1 MPWRRLPWTARS
13 MSVSSRTGASTSAS
27 WSRTPAPAS
36 PWRYRSASST
46 RSSPPSRGARG
57 WDCPSRARSSR
68 PIAAVSW
75 SRATAYRRRPSSSSF
90 PPRPRFSP
98 SERARERAHPHHGR
112 RRRPGLRHPRGAD
125 PPGLRGGGG
134 AHGGGAPGQAQGRV
148 LRPDPP
154 RRAPPG
160 HGRSGRYPALPRSGA
175 RNADHRHDGDR
186 HAADRHECHHAR
198 RGRLQQ
204 QVKVLR
210 EGQAAGGFEEL
221 IGKSESLKR
230 VIDMAQRAAPTDL
243 TVLIHGES
251 GTGKELMARAL
262 HRLSARKDGPL
273 IPVNCA
279 ALPEGLLESELF
291 GHERG
296 AFTGAIRARPGRFE
310 LAHDGTLFL
319 DEIGDM
325 PVAMQAK
332 ILRVLQER
340 QFERVGGTRSIGA
353 DVRVIA
359 ATHQDLEA
367 MAAEGRFRSVLFYRL
382 QGVRLVM
389 PPLRERIDDLP
400 LLVTHLLERAAQ
412 RLWRQPATVS
422 TEALRSLWTYPWPGN
437 IRELQHVL
445 EGAMV
450 LSDGVI
456 LPEHLPPSGPRGAKT
471 AAAGDAAPVV
481 TGSLDEALEEWERRA
496 ILDALQK
503 AHGVQARAAKILGI
517 TERSL
522 WYRVKKLKIQVRMT
536 GDNPDLA

>member
-1 MPWRRLPWTARS
+1 VSERILITEDDEDLAFVIREALTRQGYEAEVAPTAGALLDKLKASSYDLILLDVRLPDMDGLDAIPRCRDLAPETPIIVMTAH
-13 MSVSSRTGASTSAS
+13 G
-27 WSRTPAPAS
+27 
-36 PWRYRSASST
+36 T
-46 RSSPPSRGARG
+46 RQIAMNAINRGAY
-57 WDCPSRARSSR
+57 DFFTKPLKMAEFQVVVTRALD
-68 PIAAVSW
+68 
-75 SRATAYRRRPSSSSF
+75 RR
-90 PPRPRFSP
+90 
-98 SERARERAHPHHGR
+98 
-112 RRRPGLRHPRGAD
+112 
-125 PPGLRGGGG
+125 
-134 AHGGGAPGQAQGRV
+134 
-148 LRPDPP
+148 
-154 RRAPPG
+154 
-160 HGRSGRYPALPRSGA
+160 
-175 RNADHRHDGDR
+175 
-186 HAADRHECHHAR
+186 
-198 RGRLQQ
+198 RLQQ

-221 IGKSESLKR
+221 IGKSEALKR

-251 GTGKELMARAL
+251 GTGKELMARAI
-262 HRLSARKDGPL
+262 HRLSSRKDGPF

-279 ALPEGLLESELF
+279 AIPEGLLESELF

-310 LAHDGTLFL
+310 LAREGTLFL

-325 PVAMQAK
+325 PLAMQAK

-367 MAAEGRFRSVLFYRL
+367 MAAEGRFRSDLFYRL

-422 TEALRSLWTYPWPGN
+422 TEGLRCLWTYPWPGN

-456 LPEHLPPSGPRGAKT
+456 LPEHLPPAVQRGAK
-471 AAAGDAAPVV
+471 AGAAGDASPAVA
-481 TGSLDEALEEWERRA
+481 GSLDEAREDWERRA

-522 WYRVKKLKIQVRMT
+522 WYRVKKLKIQVRIS
-536 GDNPDLA
+536 GESPDPA

>member
-1 MPWRRLPWTARS
+1 MSERILITEDDEDLAFVIREALTRQGYEAEVAPTAGALLDKLKGGSYDLILLDVRLPDMDGLDAIPRCRDLAPETPIIVMTAH
-13 MSVSSRTGASTSAS
+13 G
-27 WSRTPAPAS
+27 
-36 PWRYRSASST
+36 T
-46 RSSPPSRGARG
+46 RQIAMNAITRGAY
-57 WDCPSRARSSR
+57 DFFTKPLKMTEFQVVVARALD
-68 PIAAVSW
+68 
-75 SRATAYRRRPSSSSF
+75 RR
-90 PPRPRFSP
+90 
-98 SERARERAHPHHGR
+98 
-112 RRRPGLRHPRGAD
+112 
-125 PPGLRGGGG
+125 
-134 AHGGGAPGQAQGRV
+134 
-148 LRPDPP
+148 
-154 RRAPPG
+154 
-160 HGRSGRYPALPRSGA
+160 
-175 RNADHRHDGDR
+175 
-186 HAADRHECHHAR
+186 
-198 RGRLQQ
+198 RLQQ

-262 HRLSARKDGPL
+262 HRLSARKDGPF

-279 ALPEGLLESELF
+279 AIPEGLLESELF

-325 PVAMQAK
+325 PMAMQAK

-367 MAAEGRFRSVLFYRL
+367 MAAEGRFRSDLFYRL

-456 LPEHLPPSGPRGAKT
+456 LPEHLPPAVQRGAKT

>member
-1 MPWRRLPWTARS
+1 VSERILITEDDEDLAFVIREALTRQGYEAEVAPTAGALLDKLKSGAYDLILLDVRLPDMDGLDAIPRCRDLAPETPIIVMTAH
-13 MSVSSRTGASTSAS
+13 G
-27 WSRTPAPAS
+27 
-36 PWRYRSASST
+36 T
-46 RSSPPSRGARG
+46 RQIAMNAITRGAY
-57 WDCPSRARSSR
+57 DFFTKPLKMTEFQVVVARALD
-68 PIAAVSW
+68 
-75 SRATAYRRRPSSSSF
+75 RR
-90 PPRPRFSP
+90 
-98 SERARERAHPHHGR
+98 
-112 RRRPGLRHPRGAD
+112 
-125 PPGLRGGGG
+125 
-134 AHGGGAPGQAQGRV
+134 
-148 LRPDPP
+148 
-154 RRAPPG
+154 
-160 HGRSGRYPALPRSGA
+160 
-175 RNADHRHDGDR
+175 
-186 HAADRHECHHAR
+186 
-198 RGRLQQ
+198 RLQQ
-204 QVKVLR
+204 QLKVLK

-262 HRLSARKDGPL
+262 HRLSARKDGPF

-279 ALPEGLLESELF
+279 AIPEGLLESELF

-310 LAHDGTLFL
+310 LARDGTLFL

-340 QFERVGGTRSIGA
+340 QFERVGGTRAIGA

-359 ATHQDLEA
+359 ATHQDLES
-367 MAAEGRFRSVLFYRL
+367 MAAEGRFRSDLFYRL

-422 TEALRSLWTYPWPGN
+422 PEALRCLWTYPWPGN

-456 LPEHLPPSGPRGAKT
+456 LPEHLPPAVQRGAKA
-471 AAAGDAAPVV
+471 AAAGDVAPVV

-536 GDNPDLA
+536 GDNPDPA

>member
-1 MPWRRLPWTARS
+1 MSERILITEDDEDLAFVIREALTRQGYEAEVAPTAGALLDKLKSGSYDLILLDVRLPDMDGLDAIPRCRDLAPETPIIVMTAH
-13 MSVSSRTGASTSAS
+13 G
-27 WSRTPAPAS
+27 
-36 PWRYRSASST
+36 T
-46 RSSPPSRGARG
+46 RQIAMNAITRGAY
-57 WDCPSRARSSR
+57 DFFTKPLKMSEFQVVVARALD
-68 PIAAVSW
+68 
-75 SRATAYRRRPSSSSF
+75 RR
-90 PPRPRFSP
+90 
-98 SERARERAHPHHGR
+98 
-112 RRRPGLRHPRGAD
+112 
-125 PPGLRGGGG
+125 
-134 AHGGGAPGQAQGRV
+134 
-148 LRPDPP
+148 
-154 RRAPPG
+154 
-160 HGRSGRYPALPRSGA
+160 
-175 RNADHRHDGDR
+175 
-186 HAADRHECHHAR
+186 
-198 RGRLQQ
+198 RLQQ

-210 EGQAAGGFEEL
+210 EGQTAGGLEEL
-221 IGKSESLKR
+221 IGKSEALKR
-230 VIDMAQRAAPTDL
+230 VIDMVQRAAPTDL

-251 GTGKELMARAL
+251 GTGKELIARAI
-262 HRLSARKDGPL
+262 HRLSARKDGPF

-279 ALPEGLLESELF
+279 AIPEGLLESELF

-310 LAHDGTLFL
+310 LAREGTLFL

-367 MAAEGRFRSVLFYRL
+367 LAAEGKFRSDLFYRL
-382 QGVRLVM
+382 QGVRLMM
-389 PPLRERIDDLP
+389 PPLRDRIDDLP

-422 TEALRSLWTYPWPGN
+422 TEALRCLWTYPWPGN

-456 LPEHLPPSGPRGAKT
+456 LSEHLPPAVQRGVKT
-471 AAAGDAAPVV
+471 ATTGNAAPVV

-536 GDNPDLA
+536 GDNPDLP

>member
-1 MPWRRLPWTARS
+1 MSERILITEDDEDLAFVIREALTRQGYEAEVAPTAGTLLEKLKAGSYDLILLDVRLPDMDGLDAIPRCRDLAPETPIIVMTAH
-13 MSVSSRTGASTSAS
+13 G
-27 WSRTPAPAS
+27 
-36 PWRYRSASST
+36 T
-46 RSSPPSRGARG
+46 RQIAMNAITRGAY
-57 WDCPSRARSSR
+57 DFFTKPLKMPEFQVVVSRALD
-68 PIAAVSW
+68 
-75 SRATAYRRRPSSSSF
+75 RR
-90 PPRPRFSP
+90 
-98 SERARERAHPHHGR
+98 
-112 RRRPGLRHPRGAD
+112 
-125 PPGLRGGGG
+125 
-134 AHGGGAPGQAQGRV
+134 
-148 LRPDPP
+148 
-154 RRAPPG
+154 
-160 HGRSGRYPALPRSGA
+160 
-175 RNADHRHDGDR
+175 
-186 HAADRHECHHAR
+186 
-198 RGRLQQ
+198 RLQQ

-210 EGQAAGGFEEL
+210 EGQVAGGFEEL

-230 VIDMAQRAAPTDL
+230 VTDMANRAAPTDL

-251 GTGKELMARAL
+251 GTGKELMARAI
-262 HRLSARKDGPL
+262 HRLSVRKEGPF

-279 ALPEGLLESELF
+279 AIPEGLLESELF

-310 LAHDGTLFL
+310 LAREGTIFL

-340 QFERVGGTRSIGA
+340 QFERVGGTRPIGA

-359 ATHQDLEA
+359 ATHQDLESLA
-367 MAAEGRFRSVLFYRL
+367 GEGRFRSDLFYRL

-422 TEALRSLWTYPWPGN
+422 TEALRCLWTYPWPGN

-456 LPEHLPPSGPRGAKT
+456 LPEHLPPAVQRGAKT
-471 AAAGDAAPVV
+471 PATGDPATPVV

-536 GDNPDLA
+536 GDNPDLP

>member
-1 MPWRRLPWTARS
+1 MSERILITEDDEDLAFVIREALTRQGYESEVAPTAEALLDKLKAGSYDLILLDVRLPDMDGLDAIPRCRDLAPETPIIVMTAH
-13 MSVSSRTGASTSAS
+13 G
-27 WSRTPAPAS
+27 
-36 PWRYRSASST
+36 T
-46 RSSPPSRGARG
+46 RQIAMNAITRGAY
-57 WDCPSRARSSR
+57 DFFTKPLKMPEFQVVVSRALD
-68 PIAAVSW
+68 
-75 SRATAYRRRPSSSSF
+75 RR
-90 PPRPRFSP
+90 
-98 SERARERAHPHHGR
+98 
-112 RRRPGLRHPRGAD
+112 
-125 PPGLRGGGG
+125 
-134 AHGGGAPGQAQGRV
+134 
-148 LRPDPP
+148 
-154 RRAPPG
+154 
-160 HGRSGRYPALPRSGA
+160 
-175 RNADHRHDGDR
+175 
-186 HAADRHECHHAR
+186 
-198 RGRLQQ
+198 RLQQ

-210 EGQAAGGFEEL
+210 EGQVAGGFEEL

-230 VIDMAQRAAPTDL
+230 VTDMANRAAPTDL

-251 GTGKELMARAL
+251 GTGKELMARAI
-262 HRLSARKDGPL
+262 HRLSVRKEGPF

-279 ALPEGLLESELF
+279 AIPEGLLESELF

-310 LAHDGTLFL
+310 LAREGTLFL

-340 QFERVGGTRSIGA
+340 QFERVGGTRAIDA

-359 ATHQDLEA
+359 ATHQDLESLA
-367 MAAEGRFRSVLFYRL
+367 GEGRFRSDLFYRL

-422 TEALRSLWTYPWPGN
+422 TEALRCLWTYPWPGN

-456 LPEHLPPSGPRGAKT
+456 LPEHLPPAVQRGAKT
-471 AAAGDAAPVV
+471 PATGDPTAPVV

-536 GDNPDLA
+536 GDNPDLS